1 MTRTDPEETS
11 SLFDFDEA
19 VESLGGN
26 VGLFGEMVGFFFS
39 DGLNLLT
46 EIQAAAAAGDTKA
59 IAGKAHRLKGTLLY
73 LGCRAA
79 TEAVARVEILGRAA
93 DLTAATLAIPAME
106 AEVTRLA
113 EAFAP
118 LCSRRLNTV
127 G

>member
-73 LGCRAA
+73 LGAGPPPRPSPASRSS
-79 TEAVARVEILGRAA
+79 VAR
-93 DLTAATLAIPAME
+93 LT
-106 AEVTRLA
+106 
-113 EAFAP
+113 
-118 LCSRRLNTV
+118 
-127 G
+127 